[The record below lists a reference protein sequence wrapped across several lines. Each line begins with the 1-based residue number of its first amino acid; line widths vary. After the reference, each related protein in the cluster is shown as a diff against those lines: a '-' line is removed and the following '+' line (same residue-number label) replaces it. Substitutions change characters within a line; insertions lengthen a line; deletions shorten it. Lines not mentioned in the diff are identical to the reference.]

1 MYRRALKTFAAAAL
15 ITTIMG
21 TSVFADD
28 LDTLKTQQQEAQQQ
42 VDNLTQQLAYLLTE
56 IESLEQDMAD
66 LADEVDKTNTELD
79 EAQRVQ
85 QKQFEDTKLRIQ
97 YMYEDQSASMAEVFL
112 TASDMSDVINKASY
126 MQQVYDYDRNKLE
139 EMASTAQAIA
149 DYKSTLEEKQAS
161 LDNKQKEL
169 TNKQATLYTALD
181 KAKADKEDADAK
193 YQEAAE
199 MAAKAEEQRRASAA
213 AASASASKV
222 TTISSIPTTANNNSA
237 VASKIV
243 SVAYQYLGVPYRSGG
258 ASPSGFD
265 CSGLTSYVLAQCGIG
280 IPRTSG
286 AQAYGGAAVAGG
298 IGAAQPGD
306 IICYPGHVGIY
317 IGGGQMIHAPV
328 PGDSVKVSSVN
339 IGMSI
344 TAVRRYW

>member
-112 TASDMSDVINKASY
+112 TASDMSDVINKQVICSRY
-126 MQQVYDYDRNKLE
+126 MTTTVTSLRRWQV
-139 EMASTAQAIA
+139 
-149 DYKSTLEEKQAS
+149 
-161 LDNKQKEL
+161 
-169 TNKQATLYTALD
+169 
-181 KAKADKEDADAK
+181 
-193 YQEAAE
+193 
-199 MAAKAEEQRRASAA
+199 QRR
-213 AASASASKV
+213 
-222 TTISSIPTTANNNSA
+222 
-237 VASKIV
+237 
-243 SVAYQYLGVPYRSGG
+243 L
-258 ASPSGFD
+258 
-265 CSGLTSYVLAQCGIG
+265 
-280 IPRTSG
+280 
-286 AQAYGGAAVAGG
+286 
-298 IGAAQPGD
+298 
-306 IICYPGHVGIY
+306 
-317 IGGGQMIHAPV
+317 
-328 PGDSVKVSSVN
+328 
-339 IGMSI
+339 
-344 TAVRRYW
+344 